1 MCFLKKIINWIS
13 ICVFLKKLINWI
25 SICVFLKKLIN
36 WISICRTAYGIS
48 PDRNLRDRQVIPLLL
63 LQSFTLQ
70 HQQKDKKS
78 WPMGQVSPVVSH
90 CENIFCNLVWNISIR
105 FQFSHFSF
113 PLPNVPAS
121 KKIQSQRGSFRW
133 KFWIFEFPKLVSQII
148 PTEVQR

>member
-1 MCFLKKIINWIS
+1 MQLSSLCCYFSARFFNITNKISLYW
-13 ICVFLKKLINWI
+13 V
-25 SICVFLKKLIN
+25 VAPPPP
-36 WISICRTAYGIS
+36 RTAYGIS

-113 PLPNVPAS
+113 PLPNGPAN
-121 KKIQSQRGSFRW
+121 KKIKSQRGSFRW
-133 KFWIFEFPKLVSQII
+133 KFWILNSQNWCHK
-148 PTEVQR
+148 